1 MTSTKLIIIDSS
13 KSVLTSSDDMLKTAP
28 TTTKLTNGNKLKA
41 PSVSSSSS
49 SSLLMNNP
57 NNTSIDEDD
66 ERFYDAVDDAFSSLV
81 SNLNINHKLRKSDD
95 YPNDIDLDDDDDDRP
110 CFFDTTTSR
119 HASEMSDCS
128 VIGNLPRFNKPSIA
142 YDDIF
147 EPSSASNSNGSRL
160 LGYNGSND
168 NNVHLNKENDLDKNC
183 IADDDDEDVK
193 DVELET
199 AWSFWIDR

>member
-13 KSVLTSSDDMLKTAP
+13 KSVLTSSDEMLKTAP
-28 TTTKLTNGNKLKA
+28 KLTNGNKLKA

-57 NNTSIDEDD
+57 NNNTSIDEDD
-66 ERFYDAVDDAFSSLV
+66 DRFYDAVDAADSDTFSSLV
-81 SNLNINHKLRKSDD
+81 SNLNINHKLRKSED
-95 YPNDIDLDDDDDDRP
+95 YPNDVDLEDDDDDRP
-110 CFFDTTTSR
+110 CFFDTATSR

-147 EPSSASNSNGSRL
+147 EPSSASNSNGRL

-168 NNVHLNKENDLDKNC
+168 NNMHLNKENDKNC
-183 IADDDDEDVK
+183 IADDDEEDVK